1 MPELPEVETTLKG
14 IEPHIVNKRIQKVLI
29 RQTKLRWEVPS
40 IEIKKNLVDKSFS
53 HISRRAKYLILKCNS
68 GALIIHLGMSGSLK
82 VLPKP
87 EEPRKHD
94 HIDIVFHDNSLLR
107 FTDPRKFGSF
117 LWTKKI
123 EDFSLLKNLGPE
135 PLGNEFSAEY
145 LFSYSRKRKVP
156 VKNFIMNSHV
166 IAGIGNIYACESLFQ
181 AGIKPQKAAGR
192 ISLKKY
198 EDLVSAIKEILQESI
213 VLGGTSLKDF
223 VKADSEPG
231 FYKPKLSVYGR
242 EGKQCKK
249 CRNILKNIKIGQR
262 SSIYCS
268 ACQQ

>member
-1 MPELPEVETTLKG
+1 
-14 IEPHIVNKRIQKVLI
+14 
-29 RQTKLRWEVPS
+29 
-40 IEIKKNLVDKSFS
+40 
-53 HISRRAKYLILKCNS
+53 
-68 GALIIHLGMSGSLK
+68 
-82 VLPKP
+82 
-87 EEPRKHD
+87 
-94 HIDIVFHDNSLLR
+94 
-107 FTDPRKFGSF
+107 
-117 LWTKKI
+117 
-123 EDFSLLKNLGPE
+123 
-135 PLGNEFSAEY
+135 
-145 LFSYSRKRKVP
+145 
-156 VKNFIMNSHV
+156 MNSHV